1 MGVFKLIKKIVF
13 VYRNK
18 SYLLAE
24 HLYKNYPEFAKSLY
38 LDMEMMIKVKDSQWV
53 YYLKL
58 KRMKY

>member
-1 MGVFKLIKKIVF
+1 MGVFKLIKKVVF

-24 HLYKNYPEFAKSLY
+24 HLYKNYPDFTKALY

-58 KRMKY
+58 KRMKF